1 MYEKDTLYDLPFVDL
16 EETTEDTTET
26 TETST
31 QDLDIEYITTED
43 QVIDTRLYLSAPVS
57 GADLNDIYS
66 IMLSTRNIVLL
77 FFMVWLVF
85 KVKTSIHSVLSKIFE
100 TNKK

>member
-1 MYEKDTLYDLPFVDL
+1 MGDIIDVSNTELST
-16 EETTEDTTET
+16 EATTEATTT
-26 TETST
+26 
-31 QDLDIEYITTED
+31 DIEYITTEG
-43 QVIDTRLYLSAPVS
+43 QILDTKLYLSSEVS
-57 GADLNDIYS
+57 GADINDVYS

-77 FFMVWLVF
+77 FFMVWLLF

>member
-1 MYEKDTLYDLPFVDL
+1 MDIIDVSDTEVNT
-16 EETTEDTTET
+16 EEVTAEEVIN
-26 TETST
+26 
-31 QDLDIEYITTED
+31 DIEYITTED
-43 QVIDTRLYLSAPVS
+43 QVVDTKLYLSTPVYN
-57 GADLNDIYS
+57 ADLNDVYS

-77 FFMVWLVF
+77 FFMVWLLF